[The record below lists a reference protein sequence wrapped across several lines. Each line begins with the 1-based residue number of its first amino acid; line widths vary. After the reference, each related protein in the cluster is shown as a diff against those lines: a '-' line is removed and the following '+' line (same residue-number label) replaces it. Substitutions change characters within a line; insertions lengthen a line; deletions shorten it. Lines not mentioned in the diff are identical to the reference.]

1 MREKILSVS
10 YRLWLVGKI
19 RLRPP
24 QSVAE
29 VWGSLAD
36 DDVSDDK
43 IVQRAR
49 EKKSSF
55 VFSSCTE
62 IATNPPRTTSRCSP
76 PDSSSNL
83 QLFRVFL
90 VPGRFNE
97 MRNEALR
104 SL

>member
-43 IVQRAR
+43 IFQRAR
-49 EKKSSF
+49 EKKKLRLFFVHRNSDESSSDN
-55 VFSSCTE
+55 VEMFSSWLLLQ
-62 IATNPPRTTSRCSP
+62 PPTVSC
-76 PDSSSNL
+76 
-83 QLFRVFL
+83 
-90 VPGRFNE
+90 VPRA
-97 MRNEALR
+97 RPL
-104 SL
+104 